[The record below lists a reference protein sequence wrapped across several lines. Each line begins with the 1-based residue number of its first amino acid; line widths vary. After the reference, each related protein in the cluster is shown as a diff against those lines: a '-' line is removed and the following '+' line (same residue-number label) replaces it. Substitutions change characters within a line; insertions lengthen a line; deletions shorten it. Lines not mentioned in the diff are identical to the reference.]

1 MSHNYKYFP
10 NEHDKDFYINS
21 MKKYVDTKQKIDLKL
36 EELLN
41 PIIKN
46 ESFQILDA
54 CCGIGHLDYFFSS
67 LSPSSTFFG
76 IDQTQFLIDE
86 AKKLCMDKNNVS
98 FEVDDIYNLP
108 KKYSKFFDITINW
121 KTISWLPY
129 YDECIKSLFTVT
141 KKHIF
146 LSSLFYDGDIDFEI
160 KVREYK
166 KEKAKE
172 GFNQFYNVY
181 SYPRFEKFLYDLG
194 AKSVKSFNFD
204 IDIDLPKPPIDD
216 MGTYTLKLDDGKRIQ
231 ISGPIMMLWKIVQI
245 DL

>member
-1 MSHNYKYFP
+1 MVNKYQYFDG
-10 NEHDKDFYINS
+10 NEDKETVKS
-21 MKKYVDTKQKIDLKL
+21 QMKKYGNIKHEIDKELEKIISPIIEK
-36 EELLN
+36 EEL
-41 PIIKN
+41 K
-46 ESFQILDA
+46 ILDA
-54 CCGIGHLDYFFSS
+54 CCGAGYLANALSEISS
-67 LSPSSTFFG
+67 KSEFVG
-76 IDQTQFLIDE
+76 IDQTDYLIKD
-86 AKKLCMDKNNVS
+86 AQQSFKHKKNIS
-98 FEVDDIYNLP
+98 FEVGDISEIS
-108 KKYSKFFDITINW
+108 KKYKKKFDISINW
-121 KTISWLPY
+121 RTLSWLPY
-129 YDECIKSLFTVT
+129 YDQMLKELFSVT
-141 KKHIF
+141 KDHIF

>member
-36 EELLN
+36 EDLLN

-46 ESFQILDA
+46 ESFKILDA
-54 CCGIGHLDYFFSS
+54 CCGMGHLDYFFSS
-67 LSPSSTFFG
+67 LSPNSTFLG

-86 AKKLCMDKNNVS
+86 AKKLCIDKNNVS

-108 KKYSKFFDITINW
+108 KKYSKSFDITINW

-129 YDECIKSLFTVT
+129 YDECIKSLFAVT

-146 LSSLFYDGDIDFEI
+146 ISSLFYDGDIDFEI

-194 AKSVKSFNFD
+194 AKSVKSFNFN
-204 IDIDLPKPPIDD
+204 IDIDLPKPPIDH
-216 MGTYTLKLDDGKRIQ
+216 MGTYTMKLDDGKRIQ
-231 ISGPIMMLWKIVQI
+231 VSGPIMMLWKIIQI

>member
-1 MSHNYKYFP
+1 VSKNYKYFSD
-10 NEHDKDFYINS
+10 EQDKDFYINS
-21 MKKYVDTKQKIDLKL
+21 MKKYVETKQGLDQKL
-36 EELLN
+36 EELII
-41 PIIKN
+41 PIIQNNDLK
-46 ESFQILDA
+46 ILDA

-67 LSPSSTFFG
+67 LSPGSTFFG
-76 IDQTQFLIDE
+76 IDQTSFLIDE
-86 AKKLCMDKNNVS
+86 AKKLCSDKKNVS
-98 FEVDDIYNLP
+98 FEVDDLYNMPEKYP
-108 KKYSKFFDITINW
+108 KSFDVSINW

-129 YDECIKSLFTVT
+129 YDECIKSLFSVT

-166 KEKAKE
+166 KEKAKT

-194 AKSVKSFNFD
+194 AKSVKSYNFEID
-204 IDIDLPKPPIDD
+204 IDIPKPPIDH
-216 MGTYTLKLDDGKRIQ
+216 MGTYTMTVDNGKRIQ
-231 ISGPIMMLWKIVQI
+231 ISGPILMLWKIVQI